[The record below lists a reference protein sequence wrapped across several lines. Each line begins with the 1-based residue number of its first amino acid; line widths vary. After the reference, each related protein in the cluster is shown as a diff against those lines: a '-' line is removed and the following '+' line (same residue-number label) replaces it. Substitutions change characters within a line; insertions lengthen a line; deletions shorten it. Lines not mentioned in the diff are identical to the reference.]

1 MPEEMGATYKI
12 IDISKVPSAE
22 AGRAGKYDL
31 IVTYQ
36 DSTGRVR
43 LTTIPWEEWA
53 DKSDEERAEILKK
66 YIRREEE
73 ARLKFVGREIK
84 I

>member
-1 MPEEMGATYKI
+1 LPEEMGATYKI